1 MIDIISRLSLSTH
14 LLQYPERDC
23 DARFRK
29 CLCWER
35 PCCFSKSQSFLSRCP
50 ANHRS
55 RCLSL
60 FPISTVGWGQS
71 LAEFAEVMA
80 TRTLIGNGCTQNSR
94 PDRFT
99 TLNGIVH
106 AWQVLVV
113 LWIQILYRVLA
124 RYNDVTRLIN
134 MTECSN
140 IEKCLVQIWDE
151 VHVTT
156 ACSSR
161 PECSVI

>member
-23 DARFRK
+23 NARFRK

-35 PCCFSKSQSFLSRCP
+35 PWCFSKSQSFLSRCP
-50 ANHRS
+50 VSRRS
-55 RCLSL
+55 RCLSM
-60 FPISTVGWGQS
+60 FPISTMGWGQS
-71 LAEFAEVMA
+71 VVKFAEVMA
-80 TRTLIGNGCTQNSR
+80 TRTLIGNGCTRNSK
-94 PDRFT
+94 PERFT
-99 TLNGIVH
+99 TLNGIVRG
-106 AWQVLVV
+106 WLVLVV
-113 LWIQILYRVLA
+113 LWIQIRYRVLA

-151 VHVTT
+151 VYVTI